1 MIGEDLFK
9 KVISVIASR
18 PEERGKPD
26 AATEHHTNISKP
38 MEVNLFAQRIKA
50 QIKTHGEFLSGSV
63 QMLGLS
69 RLKNHFG
76 DDWPHV
82 SAKVHALIQ
91 STMGNRLDK
100 ADCYTLFGEGTYVIV
115 FSNLSARVASMKA
128 ALIAEEVSRRLFG
141 DKPPQNLFKVGI
153 AKVSGDSKIAFETL
167 GSAELIAN
175 IATMHDRECGFV
187 EVSAGPTEKGEMDVS
202 AGRAAPA
209 SQMEMKPTAHDTEWI
224 PIHNAK
230 ADDTDLYSWKPIR
243 REFEMPS
250 DLMFV
255 YWPAWLVN
263 QEMIAAHTCVP
274 ARVAERG
281 IVIAGG
287 GAMPMRHASVENF
300 SLDLHSLTKVIDNLN
315 ELERQQRQAIVI
327 LPVHVHT
334 LDASKYRDPYKD
346 VLTALSGNQRTRI
359 VFELIGIDHTTP
371 TINIANAVSMLRP
384 FAKDIMIRT
393 KLNAANFVDY
403 QSLGIHA
410 VGVDLSGIRM
420 TEKEIYPQLN
430 AFNARANKHHLC
442 TFAHGIRTRSLTS
455 GAVAA
460 GFRYIDGGA
469 IATPIMMPEPG
480 RSWGVR
486 DVYSALMEE
495 LNG

>member
-1 MIGEDLFK
+1 MIGEDLVK
-9 KVISVIASR
+9 KVFSVIASR
-18 PEERGKPD
+18 AEERDKAD
-26 AATEHHTNISKP
+26 TVVEHHTTISQP

-50 QIKTHGEFLSGSV
+50 QIKSHGEFLSGSV

-91 STMGNRLDK
+91 STMSTRLDK
-100 ADCYTLFGEGTYVIV
+100 ADCYTLFGESTYVIV
-115 FSNLSARVASMKA
+115 FSNLSASVAGMKA

-141 DKPPQNLFKVGI
+141 DKPPKSLFKIGV

-167 GSAELIAN
+167 GSTELISN
-175 IATMHDRECGFV
+175 IASLHKRECGFV
-187 EVSAGPTEKGEMDVS
+187 EVSVGPAEQGDKDAS
-202 AGRAAPA
+202 AGRTAPPLHTDT
-209 SQMEMKPTAHDTEWI
+209 KPAGQESEWI
-224 PIHNAK
+224 PIHTAK
-230 ADDTDLYSWKPIR
+230 AENADLYSWRPIR
-243 REFEMPS
+243 HQYEMPA

-315 ELERQQRQAIVI
+315 ELERQRRQAIVI

-334 LDASKYRDPYKD
+334 LEASKYRDPYKD
-346 VLTALSGNQRTRI
+346 ILTALSGSQRAKI

-371 TINIANAVSMLRP
+371 TLNIAHAVSMLRP
-384 FAKDIMIRT
+384 FAKDLMIRT

-403 QSLGIHA
+403 QSLGVHA
-410 VGVDLSGIRM
+410 VGVDLSGIKM

-455 GAVAA
+455 GAAAA

-480 RSWGVR
+480 RSWGAR
-486 DVYSALMEE
+486 DVYSALIED

>member
-9 KVISVIASR
+9 KVFSGIVSC
-18 PEERGKPD
+18 PEEHSKAD
-26 AATEHHTNISKP
+26 TVTEHHTDISQP
-38 MEVNLFAQRIKA
+38 MEMNLFAQRIKA

-100 ADCYTLFGEGTYVIV
+100 ADCYTLFGESTYVIV
-115 FSNLSARVASMKA
+115 FSNLSASVAGMKA

-141 DKPPQNLFKVGI
+141 DKPPKSLFKIGV
-153 AKVSGDSKIAFETL
+153 AKVSGDSKLAFETL
-167 GSAELIAN
+167 GSAELISN
-175 IATMHDRECGFV
+175 IASLHEHECGFV
-187 EVSAGPTEKGEMDVS
+187 EVSVGPAEQGGKDAF
-202 AGRAAPA
+202 AGRAASP
-209 SQMEMKPTAHDTEWI
+209 SHTDTKSAAQESEWI

-230 ADDTDLYSWKPIR
+230 AEDTDLYSWTPIR
-243 REFEMPS
+243 RQYEMPP
-250 DLMFV
+250 DLIFV

-274 ARVAERG
+274 ARVAEHG

-300 SLDLHSLTKVIDNLN
+300 SLDLHSLTKVIANLG
-315 ELERQQRQAIVI
+315 ELERQRRQAIVI

-334 LDASKYRDPYKD
+334 LETSKYRDPYKNA
-346 VLTALSGNQRTRI
+346 LTALPKNLRAKI
-359 VFELIGIDHTTP
+359 VFELIGIDHTMP
-371 TINIANAVSMLRP
+371 AINIVNGVSMLRP

-393 KLNAANFVDY
+393 KLNATNFVDY

-410 VGVDLSGIRM
+410 VGVDLSGVKLP
-420 TEKEIYPQLN
+420 EKELYPQLN
-430 AFNARANKHHLC
+430 AFNALASKYHLS

-455 GAVAA
+455 GAAAA

-480 RSWGVR
+480 RSWGAR

-495 LNG
+495 LSE